1 MKESFISPTTAPTA
15 LSTTRPSD
23 RLMRRI
29 VHGRL
34 QGLALG
40 RLTVNDSESSVSFG
54 QYSEDCPL
62 QATVTVHDTHV
73 YSRLAL
79 RGSIGVGES
88 YMAGEWSCD
97 DLTTLVRIFV
107 LNREILDGLEK
118 GLARLA
124 MPLFRLMHFMRRNTK
139 TGSQANI
146 SAHYDLGNEF
156 YKLFLDESM
165 MYSSAIF
172 PDEQSSLLAA
182 SIAKIDRIC
191 RKLELSPADHLLEIG
206 TGWGGFALHAAKHY
220 GCRVTTTTISKEQF
234 RLAKERIEAE
244 GLDDRVTVLRKDYR
258 ELDGQFDKLVS
269 IEMIEAVGHRYFDTY
284 FQACSRLLKPHGM
297 MLLQSITIADQ
308 EYEKAKRAVDFIQH
322 YIFPGGCLPSL
333 TAISQSLTHVTD
345 LRLFHLEDIGPHYAT
360 TLRHWRARFFAN
372 LDQVRNLGFSDS
384 FIRMWEFYLCYCEGG
399 FTERAIG
406 TVQLLLTKPRC
417 RRESLLPVLNQR

>member
-1 MKESFISPTTAPTA
+1 MKESFIASTTTSTAPSA
-15 LSTTRPSD
+15 SGLAD
-23 RLMRRI
+23 RVLRRI

-34 QGLALG
+34 RGLELG
-40 RLTVNDSESSVSFG
+40 RLTVIDSEGSISFG
-54 QYSEDCPL
+54 QYSEACPL
-62 QATVTVHDTHV
+62 QATVTVHDPSI

-97 DLTTLVRIFV
+97 DLTALVRIFV
-107 LNREILDGLEK
+107 LNRAIMDGLEK
-118 GLARLA
+118 GFARLA

-139 TGSQANI
+139 AGSRANI
-146 SAHYDLGNEF
+146 AAHYDLGNEF

-172 PDEQSSLLAA
+172 PSRNSSLLDA

-206 TGWGGFALHAAKHY
+206 TGWGGFALHAAERY
-220 GCRVTTTTISKEQF
+220 GCQVTTTTISKEQF
-234 RLAKERIEAE
+234 RLAKERIDAA
-244 GLDDRVTVLRKDYR
+244 GLSDRITVLRKDYR

-284 FQACSRLLKPHGM
+284 FQACSRLLKPNGM

-308 EYEKAKRAVDFIQH
+308 EYERAKRAVDFIQH

-333 TAISQSLTHVTD
+333 AAISQSIAHVTD

-360 TLRHWRARFFAN
+360 TLQHWRERFFAN
-372 LDQVRNLGFSDS
+372 LDQVRGMGFSDS

-406 TVQLLLTKPRC
+406 TVQMLLTKPLC
-417 RRESLLPVLNQR
+417 RRESLLPVLTQR